1 MKEVTMKEKRQTK
14 KQITSP
20 AIPTFI
26 TSAICYAAMWAIM
39 ARTES
44 AFFAGY
50 IGGVGTVDQVKH
62 ILICILVGV
71 ILFVLPL
78 EKMCDKTYCVIR
90 YCGSLLTDKNKY
102 RDGTAVFLLVFL
114 YALVC
119 WAGTVFS
126 LCTDSGFDDGGHWG
140 LFRSGSDRIYA
151 LVITILAFVVM
162 IKSVDLIKNNWAGM
176 LIWFLIELANV
187 TSVKLVTG
195 KDDLTFAI
203 ICAETVMF
211 IIYMAVQYRL
221 NIAMCLASLLC
232 GAIMMFAGCE
242 EIFTSKHKM
251 SGASLVS
258 DMSQSGRVP
267 DKFFEARYNIT
278 IIEKQA
284 GIPVCILW
292 FVLFAILSFAVI
304 GAAAKLIKV
313 SARRGTFVLGIYMIS
328 AFMLIYTVLAELGI
342 IKPAETLLL
351 LTDVVIPVMILCLRM
366 FVFRTGN
373 DNI

>member
-1 MKEVTMKEKRQTK
+1 MKEVTMKEERQIK
-14 KQITSP
+14 KQITIP
-20 AIPTFI
+20 AFI
-26 TSAICYAAMWAIM
+26 TSAVCYAAMRAIM
-39 ARTES
+39 ARTEN

-50 IGGVGTVDQVKH
+50 IGEVGTVDQVKH
-62 ILICILVGV
+62 ILICILIGV

-78 EKMCDKTYCVIR
+78 EKICDKTYCVIR
-90 YCGSLLTDKNKY
+90 YCGSLMTDKKKY
-102 RDGTAVFLLVFL
+102 WDGTAVFLLVFL

-162 IKSVDLIKNNWAGM
+162 IKSADLIKNNWAGM

-203 ICAETVMF
+203 ICAETIMF

-221 NIAMCLASLLC
+221 NIAMCIASLLC

-242 EIFTSKHKM
+242 DIFTSKHKM
-251 SGASLVS
+251 SGAALVS
-258 DMSQSGRVP
+258 DMSQPGSVS

-304 GAAAKLIKV
+304 GAAAKLMRV
-313 SARRGTFVLGIYMIS
+313 SARRGTFVLGIYMIGV
-328 AFMLIYTVLAELGI
+328 FLLIYTVLAELGI

-351 LTDVVIPVMILCLRM
+351 LIDVVIPVMILCLRM